1 MGMRSVEEILL
12 HEAGV
17 PADLLAKAHER
28 LKDHQ
33 DLGDA
38 LIELGHQCC
47 GLGSHSS
54 RLLRPSL

>member
-33 DLGDA
+33 DLSDA
-38 LIELGHQCC
+38 LTQQGFRSG
-47 GLGSHSS
+47 GLSAAPLP
-54 RLLRPSL
+54 RL